1 MKIPKTKEIYF
12 NFSTNTNK
20 RIREDCKAKVS
31 KMGIPWINNKN
42 YREYLI
48 ELKKHKYAICPEGNA
63 IDTHRFWECIYMG
76 VIPICKRNKVV
87 EYFSKNFEITIVDD
101 WDRI

>member
-1 MKIPKTKEIYF
+1 LIIFFRKFPHLNKSISSFIIKII
-12 NFSTNTNK
+12 
-20 RIREDCKAKVS
+20 
-31 KMGIPWINNKN
+31 NKN

-87 EYFSKNFEITIVDD
+87 EYFSKNFEINIVDD